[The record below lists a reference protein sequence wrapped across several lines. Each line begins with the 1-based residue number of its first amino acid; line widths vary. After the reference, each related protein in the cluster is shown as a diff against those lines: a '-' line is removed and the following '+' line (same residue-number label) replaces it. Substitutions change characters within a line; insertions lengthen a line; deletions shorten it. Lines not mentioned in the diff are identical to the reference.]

1 MTSTTSIPLNQ
12 LASWDGNVRKT
23 AGTDAGLAEL
33 SASIL
38 AHGLLNNLVV
48 RKDRKGK
55 FAVVAGGRRLQ
66 ALLHLAESG
75 KIPADQPVP
84 CQVLAGETD
93 AAEISLAENF
103 VREQMHPADE
113 FDAFRTLADKDIP
126 AADIAARFGVAET
139 MVLKRLKLARVSPAI
154 IQAYRDGKTTLE
166 CLMAFAVTDDHK
178 RQETLWKSCP
188 AWMRTSAD
196 RIRATLT
203 ENEADAGDR
212 RVRFVTL
219 KAYEKAG
226 GTARRDLFAADDD
239 GIFIDDIELL
249 DKLVAAKLENTAAS
263 LRAEGWKWVEVL
275 HQQGYEIRSKF
286 RRIESAEGPLP
297 EKLQA
302 EYDKLAAERKKLDA
316 KKNLTEQDEDRLSE
330 IDDRVWQLD
339 RERPEV
345 FTSEQRALAGAFI
358 EIERDGK
365 LDIQRGYVTPED
377 AKSIKPGSTDSPAK
391 PKSAERAG
399 LSQSLLADLT
409 GHRTAAMAALLAGSP
424 RVALVAIVHSLGM
437 KAFYSNS
444 FGGAVDFDVAA
455 TSYPPGFRDRCKS
468 RGIDEIEKLRKQWKE
483 TLPAKQSEFW
493 QWCIDASDKT
503 LLSLLAFFA
512 ALTCRNTD
520 QLGAPLGLDMNKWFT
535 PTADNFFGRIGKD
548 EILKAVKEAT
558 GKPVA
563 PATGKLK
570 KSELAVF
577 AERAVKD
584 SGWLPKPLRVPAGKA
599 ATKPQKKAA

>member
-33 SASIL
+33 AASIL

-66 ALLHLAESG
+66 ALLQLADSG
-75 KIPADQPVP
+75 KIPADHPVQ
-84 CQVLAGETD
+84 CQVLAVETD

-113 FDAFRTLADKDIP
+113 FDAFRELADRKIP
-126 AADIAARFGVAET
+126 AADIAARFGVTET
-139 MVLKRLKLARVSPAI
+139 VVLKRLKLARVSPAI
-154 IQAYRDGKTTLE
+154 IQAYRDGETTLE
-166 CLMAFAVTDDHK
+166 CLMAFAITDDRK
-178 RQETLWKSCP
+178 RQEKLWKSCP
-188 AWMRTSAD
+188 AWMRTNAD
-196 RIRATLT
+196 RIRAVLT
-203 ENEADAGDR
+203 ENEIDAGDR

-226 GTARRDLFAADDD
+226 GTIRRDLFADGDD
-239 GIFIDDIELL
+239 GIFIDDIDLL
-249 DKLVAAKLENTAAS
+249 DKLVADKLEKTATS

-275 HQQGYEIRSKF
+275 HQNGYEVRSKF
-286 RRIESAEGPLP
+286 RRVESTDGPLP

-302 EYDKLAAERKKLDA
+302 EYDTITAERKKLDA
-316 KKNLTEQDEDRLSE
+316 KKNLTEAEEDRLSE
-330 IDDRVWQLD
+330 IDERVWELD
-339 RERPEV
+339 RERPDV
-345 FTSEQRALAGAFI
+345 FTAEQMALAGAFV
-358 EIERDGK
+358 EIQHDGK

-377 AKSIKPGSTDSPAK
+377 AKSIKPGSPDSPAK
-391 PKSAERAG
+391 PKSGNAG
-399 LSQSLLADLT
+399 LSQSLVCDLT
-409 GHRTAAMAALLAGSP
+409 GHRTAAMAALLAGNP

-437 KAFYSNS
+437 RAFYNNPSA
-444 FGGAVDFDVAA
+444 GPLDFHVAA
-455 TSYPPGFRDRCKS
+455 TSYPSGFQDRCKS
-468 RGIDEIEKLRKQWKE
+468 RGIDEIDKLRKQWKE

-493 QWCIDASDKT
+493 QWCVDASDKT

-520 QLGAPLGLDMNKWFT
+520 QLAAPLGLDMYEWFT
-535 PTADNFFGRIGKD
+535 PTAENFFGRTGKD

-563 PATGKLK
+563 PATEKLK
-570 KSELAVF
+570 KSELALF
-577 AERAVKD
+577 TERAVKD
-584 SGWLPKPLRVPAGKA
+584 TGWLPKPLRAPAGKTA
-599 ATKPQKKAA
+599 KKPLKKAA

>member
-1 MTSTTSIPLNQ
+1 MTSTTSIPLDK

-33 SASIL
+33 AASIL

-66 ALLHLAESG
+66 ALLQLAEYG
-75 KIPADQPVP
+75 KIPADHPVP
-84 CQVLAGETD
+84 CQVLADETD
-93 AAEISLAENF
+93 ATEISLAENF
-103 VREQMHPADE
+103 VREEMHPADE
-113 FDAFRTLADKDIP
+113 FDAFRALADKDIP
-126 AADIAARFGVAET
+126 AADIAARFGVTET

-154 IQAYRDGKTTLE
+154 IQAYRDGKTTLD
-166 CLMAFAVTDDHK
+166 CLMAFAVIDDHK
-178 RQETLWKSCP
+178 RQEKLWKSCP
-188 AWMRTSAD
+188 AWMRTSAV
-196 RIRATLT
+196 RNRATPT
-203 ENEADAGDR
+203 ENEIDASDR

-226 GTARRDLFAADDD
+226 GTVRRDLFAADDD
-239 GIFIDDIELL
+239 GIFIDDIALL
-249 DKLVAAKLENTAAS
+249 DKLVAGKLENTAAS

-275 HQQGYEIRSKF
+275 HENGYEILSKF
-286 RRIESAEGPLP
+286 RRVQSAEGPLP

-316 KKNLTEQDEDRLSE
+316 KKNLTEEDEDRLSE
-330 IDDRVWQLD
+330 IDERVWQLD
-339 RERPEV
+339 RERPEA
-345 FTSEQRALAGAFI
+345 FTPEQKALAGAFI
-358 EIERDGK
+358 QIERDGK
-365 LDIQRGYVTPED
+365 LEIRRGYVTPED
-377 AKSIKPGSTDSPAK
+377 AKSIRPGSEDSPANAK
-391 PKSAERAG
+391 PTAKAG
-399 LSQSLLADLT
+399 LSQSLTSDLA

-437 KAFYSNS
+437 KAFYSNP
-444 FGGAVDFDVAA
+444 FGGAVDFDVAS
-455 TSYPPGFRDRCKS
+455 TSYPPGFQDRCKS
-468 RGIDEIEKLRKQWKE
+468 RGIDEIEKLRKQWEE
-483 TLPAKQSEFW
+483 TIPSKQSEFW
-493 QWCIDASDKT
+493 QWCVDASDKT

-520 QLGAPLGLDMNKWFT
+520 QLAAPLGLDMNEWFT
-535 PTADNFFGRIGKD
+535 PTAENFFGRTGKD

-563 PATGKLK
+563 PATEKLK
-570 KSELAVF
+570 KTELAAF

-584 SGWLPKPLRVPAGKA
+584 TGWLPKPLRAPAAKA
-599 ATKPQKKAA
+599 